1 MLRHG
6 LIVAFFISVTAPASA
21 IVGGE
26 TVDGW
31 RLGRPTVA
39 VWQAG
44 RGVCTGVAIGAD
56 LVLTA
61 AHCVSSGQAVRVGTP
76 RLPWTTVH
84 ETVTHP
90 DFVPEK
96 PRVADLALLKLSQA
110 LLKDTA
116 RVASRPASVGNRL
129 IVLGYGI
136 ADDGKRDMRLRMTAL
151 TVNGLAFGL
160 LQLVDRST
168 ANSGSGSAGCGGD
181 SGGPVFLMRSG
192 APQVVGII
200 NSGTIGCRGAT
211 YVTPL
216 SRYHLWIMETADKL
230 GSAIGE

>member
-1 MLRHG
+1 MLRPG
-6 LIVAFFISVTAPASA
+6 LVVTLCIAFTTPAPA

-26 TVDGW
+26 TIDGW
-31 RLGRPTVA
+31 LGRPTVA

-84 ETVTHP
+84 ETVAHP
-90 DFVPEK
+90 DFVTEK
-96 PRVADLALLKLSQA
+96 PRVADLALLKLSQP
-110 LLKDTA
+110 LLKETA
-116 RVASRPASVGNRL
+116 RLAPRPVSVGNRL

-136 ADDGKRDMRLRMTAL
+136 ADDGKRDMRQRMTTL
-151 TVNGLAFGL
+151 TMNGLAFGL
-160 LQLVDRST
+160 LQLVDHST
-168 ANSGSGSAGCGGD
+168 ANGGSGSAGCGGD
-181 SGGPVFLMRSG
+181 SGGPVFSMRSG
-192 APQVVGII
+192 VPQLVGIVQG
-200 NSGTIGCRGAT
+200 GTTGCRGAT
-211 YVTPL
+211 YVTPI
-216 SRYHLWIMETADKL
+216 SRYSSWIMETADKL